1 MDMGSTATLPPCS
14 PPSKSLSLSCLTPAM
29 PLGPLARPL
38 LLLLLPPVPSPDWV
52 WFVYSGTC
60 RGRGRGE
67 GRSVVDDGLEK
78 CMGRMASLTDLDA
91 GRLRGNRNSSKNP

>member
-14 PPSKSLSLSCLTPAM
+14 PPSMSLSLSCRTPAM

-38 LLLLLPPVPSPDWV
+38 LLLLLPQVPSPDWV

-78 CMGRMASLTDLDA
+78 CMGRMASLTDLA
-91 GRLRGNRNSSKNP
+91 HP